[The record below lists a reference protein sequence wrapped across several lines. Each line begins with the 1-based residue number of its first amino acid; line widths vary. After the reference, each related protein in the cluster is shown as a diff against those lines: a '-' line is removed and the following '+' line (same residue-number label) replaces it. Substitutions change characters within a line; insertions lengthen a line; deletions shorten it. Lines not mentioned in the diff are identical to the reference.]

1 MFNKYARLFIVGMS
15 LIVTLPGCQSPP
27 PKHQSILDSPDIM
40 KVLNTTYAALPYEVV
55 LSATNNDHMM
65 CHNCGNSGKS
75 VLISGGEKLSQ
86 YNMMLESPYYNFLC
100 TMNTGG
106 CRKGTWIA
114 FNKNMVHP
122 RVKKIDIGGNT
133 PIEDLRPINNKFK
146 TWLYVAY
153 ASGEYKIFEF
163 DNNQ

>member
-1 MFNKYARLFIVGMS
+1 MFNKSARLFIVCIS
-15 LIVTLPGCQSPP
+15 LIVTLSGCQSAP
-27 PKHQSILDSPDIM
+27 PKRQSILDL
-40 KVLNTTYAALPYEVV
+40 KVPNTTYAALPYEVV

-75 VLISGGEKLSQ
+75 VLISGGEKLTQ

-106 CRKGTWIA
+106 CRKGNWIA
-114 FNKNMVHP
+114 FNKNMVYPH
-122 RVKKIDIGGNT
+122 VKNIDIGGDT
-133 PIEDLRPINNKFK
+133 LIEDLRPINNKFK